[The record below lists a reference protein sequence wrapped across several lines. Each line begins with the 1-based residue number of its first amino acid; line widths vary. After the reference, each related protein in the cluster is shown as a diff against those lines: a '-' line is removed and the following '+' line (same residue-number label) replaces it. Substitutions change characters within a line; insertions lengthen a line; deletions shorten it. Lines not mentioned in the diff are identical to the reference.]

1 MHKKLSSEL
10 TSLAHKILQMNNKD
24 NVFLLKE
31 KAHELYE
38 KLSVL
43 AYIEE
48 YINNT
53 PQATET
59 KEELVYKFEQSQ
71 LYKENKLK
79 EEEIPS
85 QNNLQEDIE
94 TNEVVE
100 ETKEEIIEQPFDEF
114 ENLLFDEEDFKE
126 ETQQQKVHTLD
137 DELKGTIPVDITTK
151 LLEKSLNDKLQN
163 TIQIELND
171 RIAFVQNLFDGNQG
185 DFNRVISQLN
195 TFDTERE
202 AKSFLRKTVK
212 PDYDWSE
219 KEEYEHKLIQII
231 EKRFE

>member
-1 MHKKLSSEL
+1 
-10 TSLAHKILQMNNKD
+10 
-24 NVFLLKE
+24 
-31 KAHELYE
+31 
-38 KLSVL
+38 
-43 AYIEE
+43 
-48 YINNT
+48 
-53 PQATET
+53 
-59 KEELVYKFEQSQ
+59 
-71 LYKENKLK
+71 
-79 EEEIPS
+79 
-85 QNNLQEDIE
+85 
-94 TNEVVE
+94 
-100 ETKEEIIEQPFDEF
+100 
-114 ENLLFDEEDFKE
+114 